1 MEPTFAGP
9 PPLILDPNLC
19 RIPPLIPIEYPIES
33 NTKESSNSNVK
44 EESDADKNKTSS
56 DTITDSFCSNKDT
69 HRNMKNSNILLK
81 ELKKE
86 PNEDEVDCSDQG
98 ELVIADHESI
108 QEMVVSNE
116 SIESNFDKKDNH
128 RNDVE
133 TTFEKVLNFH
143 QTV

>member
-1 MEPTFAGP
+1 MIP
-9 PPLILDPNLC
+9 DPSLS

-33 NTKESSNSNVK
+33 QTKESSNSNVK
-44 EESDADKNKTSS
+44 EESDADKNKISS
-56 DTITDSFCSNKDT
+56 DMIRDSFCSNKDT
-69 HRNMKNSNILLK
+69 HRNMNDSNILLK

-86 PNEDEVDCSDQG
+86 PNEDEVDCMDQG

-116 SIESNFDKKDNH
+116 SIESNFDTNDSH

-143 QTV
+143 RTV